1 MVAGA
6 SYGGVYFARKYFPR
20 GYGGLRDSE
29 ARERTNLA
37 TCIAGGTTGMAAF
50 TGLYAA
56 HLALSVPQMF
66 GAR

>member
-6 SYGGVYFARKYFPR
+6 SYGGVYFARKYLPR
-20 GYGGLRDSE
+20 GYGGLKKSDI
-29 ARERTNLA
+29 AERTNLS
-37 TCIAGGTTGMAAF
+37 TFTHGGATGMAAF